1 MENFSSV
8 YMKFQLP
15 QGAFPFHADEE
26 KLCCIKAFLDFK
38 IKYLE
43 ITSYVKRYHS
53 YYDAF
58 KIK

>member
-26 KLCCIKAFLDFK
+26 KLCCTKAFLDFK
-38 IKYLE
+38 IKDLE
-43 ITSYVKRYHS
+43 ITSYVK
-53 YYDAF
+53 
-58 KIK
+58 IL